1 MKHPL
6 SLAVAFLFVTVY
18 TTSFQVKNVEG
29 AKILAVSFMSSKSHK
44 ILYEPL
50 LRELARRGHEVTAL
64 SPVASKEEKN
74 FKNVLLPDKESGGGP
89 NFFDLKLIMPA
100 WVEAVFNPFLL
111 IATMLPG
118 RCLDCYKLPQVQEV
132 LKEKWDLVFFVPFIN
147 ECVYGLVHKLNT
159 TTVLFTTTSIF
170 PWIADNLGAPNPPS
184 HVSSLLVGYDQKMH
198 FGQRLFNFVRVIY
211 DWAIFNLY
219 YVPKMEN
226 VYRTALG
233 DPTIPGIK
241 EIERNASIVLSA
253 SHISFSPPRPLLP
266 DMIEVG
272 GMHLVP
278 PKPVEP
284 KELDDFL
291 TGAKDGFIYFSM
303 GSVTKGILMPENY
316 RKLFLNVFSKLKQ
329 RVLWKW
335 ETETME
341 DLPPNVK
348 LSKWVPQQ
356 DVLGH
361 KNIRV
366 FITHG
371 GLGSTTEAI
380 YHGVPLIGI
389 PLLGDQVSNMVK
401 AAEKGFALPHL
412 EFSELTEEML
422 LDAINTALN
431 VPSYRETAQKLSSIF
446 RDQQTQPL
454 DRAVYW
460 VEYVLR
466 HKGAVHLRSA
476 ARDLNYIQYFS
487 IDVMAVLLVI
497 SVVALTVNVII
508 IKALLRKCF
517 GVKTTKA
524 VGVNKKKL

>member
-1 MKHPL
+1 
-6 SLAVAFLFVTVY
+6 
-18 TTSFQVKNVEG
+18 VKNVEG
-29 AKILAVSFMSSKSHK
+29 AKILAISLMSSKSHK
-44 ILYEPL
+44 ITYEPL

-64 SPVASKEEKN
+64 SPIPSKDDKN
-74 FKNVLLPDKESGGGP
+74 FKNIITIDYEKTNGTGP
-89 NFFDLKLIMPA
+89 NFFEMKLKMPA
-100 WVEAVFNPFLL
+100 WVEAVFNPFFM
-111 IATMLPG
+111 IAKMLHT
-118 RCLDCYKLPQVQEV
+118 RCLECYKLPQVQQV
-132 LKEKWDLVFFVPFIN
+132 LKEKWDLVFFIPLMN

-159 TTVLFTTTSIF
+159 TTVLFTQTSVF

-198 FGQRLFNFVRVIY
+198 FGQRLFNFIRTVY
-211 DWAIFNLY
+211 DWAVMNLY
-219 YVPKMEN
+219 YFPQMES

-241 EIERNASIVLSA
+241 EIERNASIVLMA

-272 GMHLVP
+272 GIHLVP
-278 PKPVEP
+278 PKPVQP
-284 KELDDFL
+284 KELEDFL
-291 TGAKDGFIYFSM
+291 TGAKDGFIFFSM

-316 RKLFLNVFSKLKQ
+316 RKLFVNVFSKLKQ

-389 PLLGDQVSNMVK
+389 PLLGDQISNMAK
-401 AAEKGFALPHL
+401 AAEKGFALPPL
-412 EFSELTEEML
+412 ELGDLTEEIL
-422 LDAINTALN
+422 LDAINKALN
-431 VPSYRETAQKLSSIF
+431 DQSYRETAQKLSSIF

-497 SVVALTVNVII
+497 SLVALAVNIVI
-508 IKALLRKCF
+508 IKALLRKCCS
-517 GVKTTKA
+517 VKIA
-524 VGVNKKKL
+524 QVENSRKKKE